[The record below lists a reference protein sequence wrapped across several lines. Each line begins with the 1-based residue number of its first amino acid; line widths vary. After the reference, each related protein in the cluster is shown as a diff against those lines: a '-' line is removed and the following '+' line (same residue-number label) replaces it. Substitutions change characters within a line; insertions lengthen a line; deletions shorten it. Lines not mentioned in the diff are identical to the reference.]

1 MANGTIMEVI
11 SSETAIL
18 YQFVP
23 VYVVCIMNFMPKEHE
38 VTKFRTDVAL
48 REKSSDSMFSDKL
61 RFIYLSLPFFDKS
74 EEECETGFEKWI
86 YVLKYMEVLERLPFT
101 AQKKIFDHL
110 AKLAD
115 VRCLSS
121 EEQEKYDESIKA
133 VDDYYGVLMSYY
145 MNGID
150 EGVAKGEARGSHHK
164 SLEIAKKMMAKGMD
178 ENTIMEITGLTQEEI
193 RKLISYFA
201 VVSRVYMPR

>member
-38 VTKFRTDVAL
+38 VTKFRTDVVL
-48 REKSSDSMFSDKL
+48 REKSSDSIFSDKL

-121 EEQEKYDESIKA
+121 EEREKYDESIKA
-133 VDDYYGVLMSYY
+133 ADDYYGVLMSYY

-193 RKLISYFA
+193 RKLIS
-201 VVSRVYMPR
+201 

>member
-1 MANGTIMEVI
+1 MEVI

-38 VTKFRTDVAL
+38 VTKFRTDVVL
-48 REKSSDSMFSDKL
+48 REKSSDSIFSDKL

-133 VDDYYGVLMSYY
+133 ADDYYGVLMSYY

-193 RKLISYFA
+193 RKLIS
-201 VVSRVYMPR
+201 

>member
-133 VDDYYGVLMSYY
+133 ADDYCGVLMSYY

-193 RKLISYFA
+193 RKLIS
-201 VVSRVYMPR
+201 

>member
-110 AKLAD
+110 AKLPD
-115 VRCLSS
+115 VRFLSS
-121 EEQEKYDESIKA
+121 EEREKYDESIKA

-164 SLEIAKKMMAKGMD
+164 SLEIAKKIMAKGMD

-193 RKLISYFA
+193 RKLIS
-201 VVSRVYMPR
+201 